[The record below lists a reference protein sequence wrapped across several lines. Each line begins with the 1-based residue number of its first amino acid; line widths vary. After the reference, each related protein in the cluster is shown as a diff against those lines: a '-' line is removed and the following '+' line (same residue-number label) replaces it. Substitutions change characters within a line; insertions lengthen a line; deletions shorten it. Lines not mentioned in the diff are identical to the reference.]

1 MRKNNFL
8 VGIAVFLF
16 CVLLIYVGITFYMEW
31 NKSDDSDEETTVSIE
46 SDSGTESEPQET
58 EPPIVF
64 DYVTDVDEEIL
75 MTGKDKKYLLL
86 VNKQHPLGADYE
98 PDDMTFFS
106 KEHSYFT
113 KDEELESR
121 TAQAILMLM
130 DEMHACGITDVL
142 VTSAYRSYERQTELF
157 NKYVQAEMISEHGFS
172 REAFACLGYAYI
184 QENYVDKGRTQLSY
198 EDARRV
204 ALSYSAEQG
213 TSEHQTGLCVDFIT
227 EDMHGKLTNI
237 FETKAAFAWLSENA
251 HKFGFILRF
260 PEGKE
265 PITGYTYEP
274 WHYRFVG
281 REAATEIYEDDLTLE
296 EYLGAVE

>member
-1 MRKNNFL
+1 MIK
-8 VGIAVFLF
+8 VG
-16 CVLLIYVGITFYMEW
+16 LIGCGGIGVMHAECW
-31 NKSDDSDEETTVSIE
+31 
-46 SDSGTESEPQET
+46 
-58 EPPIVF
+58 
-64 DYVTDVDEEIL
+64 
-75 MTGKDKKYLLL
+75 
-86 VNKQHPLGADYE
+86 
-98 PDDMTFFS
+98 
-106 KEHSYFT
+106 
-113 KDEELESR
+113 
-121 TAQAILMLM
+121 LMLM

-281 REAATEIYEDDLTLE
+281 REAATEIYEDNLTLE